1 MKFWIPAALV
11 CGTAAVLVS
20 ENKTTRRHIRKVDF
34 ELSEEQRMVRDSVRE
49 FVRAEVAPRAHQ
61 YDEEARFPEEQLRGL
76 ADMGLLGMI
85 IPEEWGGAGFD
96 AVAYAIA
103 LEEIAR
109 ADASVCVIVGVTNSV
124 CCYPILSFGTEE
136 QKHKYLVPLARGE
149 TLGAFCLSEPQAG
162 SDATAL
168 RTRAVRD
175 GDDFIINGT
184 KSWVTNGGRADTYI
198 VMAVTGQEGG
208 KNRVTTFIVEGNTPG
223 LTVSSIEHKM
233 GQRASQ
239 TAEMSF
245 ADVRVPA
252 ANILGGEGN
261 GLRVAFNSL
270 DNGRIGIG
278 ALATGI
284 AQGALDEALKYSQ
297 ERQAFGQPIS
307 EFQAIQ
313 FKLADMATQTDAA
326 RLLTLRAAALKDR
339 NDRRTGY
346 YAAMAKLYASETANR
361 VCADAVQIHGGNGY
375 SRDYAVERMYRDA
388 RVTTI
393 YEGTSEIQHIVIS
406 REILKQ

>member
-1 MKFWIPAALV
+1 M
-11 CGTAAVLVS
+11 
-20 ENKTTRRHIRKVDF
+20 DF
-34 ELSEEQRMVRDSVRE
+34 ELSEEQQMVRASVRE
-49 FVRAEVAPRAHQ
+49 FVAGEIAPRAREG
-61 YDEEARFPEEQLRGL
+61 DEQAKFPREQLQGL
-76 ADMGLLGMI
+76 AQLGLLGMI

-96 AVAYAIA
+96 AVAYAVA
-103 LEEIAR
+103 LEEIAK

-136 QKHKYLVPLARGE
+136 QKREYLTPLARGE
-149 TLGAFCLSEPQAG
+149 KLGAFCLSEPQAG

-175 GDDFIINGT
+175 GDSYVLNGT
-184 KSWVTNGGRADTYI
+184 KSWVTSGGEANVYV
-198 VMAVTGQEGG
+198 VMAVTGERAGE
-208 KNRVTTFIVEGNTPG
+208 KNSVTAFLVDGDSPG

-252 ANILGGEGN
+252 KNVLGGEGQ

-278 ALATGI
+278 ALSTGI
-284 AQGALDEALKYSQ
+284 AQGALEASISYAK
-297 ERQAFGQPIS
+297 ERQAFGQPIA

-313 FKLADMATQTDAA
+313 FKLANMATETDAA
-326 RLLTLRAAALKDR
+326 RLLTLRAAAMKDKGDKR
-339 NDRRTGY
+339 AGQA
-346 YAAMAKLYASETANR
+346 AAMAKLFASETANR
-361 VCADAVQIHGGNGY
+361 VVADAVQIHGGNGY
-375 SRDYAVERMYRDA
+375 SRDYPVERMYRDA

-393 YEGTSEIQHIVIS
+393 YEGTSEIQRIVIS
-406 REILKQ
+406 RGILKEG